1 MSEERGGR
9 KGSRPNHEAVLKLP
23 RHRGTR
29 SHAGVNKEGILAVS
43 LQLRFHVRGKGHGK
57 RKFTSLPLN

>member
-9 KGSRPNHEAVLKLP
+9 KGSRPNQEAHLKLP

-43 LQLRFHVRGKGHGK
+43 LQLRFHVRGEGQREKEIH
-57 RKFTSLPLN
+57 FSP